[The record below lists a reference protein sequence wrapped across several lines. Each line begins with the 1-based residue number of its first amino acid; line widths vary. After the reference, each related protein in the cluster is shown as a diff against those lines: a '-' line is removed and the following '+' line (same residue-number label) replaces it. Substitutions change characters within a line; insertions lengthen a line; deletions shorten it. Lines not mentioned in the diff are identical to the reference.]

1 MNLTDK
7 EFELLKIILENCIN
21 YFEDKSGNDFYLEGK
36 DTSERFEIFKKIVET
51 QADEGDK
58 DEILENLTC
67 WTYDIWF
74 VRYLISL
81 PDQTKLNY
89 TQLEMCLILL
99 KEIQQVPCL
108 LKGEFRFDKS
118 EIDFMK
124 EISLLNNFNINDGVY
139 YIDGLEI
146 TNYLTEKIK
155 NCLLYLS

>member
-67 WTYDIWF
+67 WTYDIWV

-155 NCLLYLS
+155 HCLLYLS

>member
-67 WTYDIWF
+67 WTYDIWV

-124 EISLLNNFNINDGVY
+124 EISLLNNFNINY
-139 YIDGLEI
+139 Y
-146 TNYLTEKIK
+146 NIK
-155 NCLLYLS
+155 HFSTSHLSTKRFNSNLF

>member
-1 MNLTDK
+1 MYR
-7 EFELLKIILENCIN
+7 E
-21 YFEDKSGNDFYLEGK
+21 
-36 DTSERFEIFKKIVET
+36 KIVET
-51 QADEGDK
+51 QADERDK

-67 WTYDIWF
+67 WTYDIWV

>member
-21 YFEDKSGNDFYLEGK
+21 YFEDKSGNDFYLEGE

-67 WTYDIWF
+67 WTYDIWV

-139 YIDGLEI
+139 
-146 TNYLTEKIK
+146 
-155 NCLLYLS
+155 